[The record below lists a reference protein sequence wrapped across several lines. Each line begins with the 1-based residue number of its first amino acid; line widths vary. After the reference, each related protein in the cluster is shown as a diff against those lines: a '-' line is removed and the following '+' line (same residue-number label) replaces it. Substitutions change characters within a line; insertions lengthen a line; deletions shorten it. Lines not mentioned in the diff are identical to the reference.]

1 MGTHPIFESDFDC
14 LTDFAKMVNAKATGE
29 ISGFDSAKNIM
40 KKDAKFGNPYLADD
54 IIDILYHLGLDTS
67 DLGDIKRRFGGVKF
81 VCMGGSRGRVV
92 TLARL
97 AAEELKEHYPI
108 SPEDATTD
116 IAKKAGRFVMY
127 KIGPILTL
135 NHGMGFGSLSI
146 ALHEVAKL
154 LQYAGATDF
163 CFVRMGTSGGLG
175 ADPGH
180 VIITKEGYDATLE
193 PGYEVTSCGRKR
205 RYPAIADSKLISE
218 FIKSAKDLEIPVQI
232 GNTIGCDDFYESQCR
247 LDGALCDYTEQD
259 KFDFIRKAYN
269 DHGVLNMEM
278 EANVFLSFC
287 NRLNIPGAVV
297 CCSIVNRLKG
307 DQITSTKEFLK
318 AIERYP
324 LAMILQAV
332 KNRVA

>member
-14 LTDFAKMVNAKATGE
+14 LTDFAIMVNAKAAAE
-29 ISGFDSAKNIM
+29 ISAYDTQKTMGKEM
-40 KKDAKFGNPYLADD
+40 KFGNPHLSDD

-67 DLGDIKRRFGGVKF
+67 DLGDIKQRFGDVKF

-97 AAEELKEHYPI
+97 AAEELKDHYPI
-108 SPEDATTD
+108 SPEAATTD
-116 IAKKAGRFVMY
+116 IARKAGRFVMY

-154 LQYAGATDF
+154 LQYAGATNF

-175 ADPGH
+175 ADPGN

-193 PGYEVTSCGRKR
+193 PGYEVTSCGKKR
-205 RYPAIADSKLISE
+205 RYPAVADAKLISE
-218 FIKSAKDLEIPVQI
+218 FVKSAKDLEIPVQI

-287 NRLNIPGAVV
+287 NRLKIPGAVV

-332 KNRVA
+332 KNRCS